1 MRERRRS
8 PRYKADQ
15 DIYARIKS
23 SIPVR
28 IIDVS
33 SNGMKVESSSAIPP
47 LGSCDLWIPGDD
59 GDVKLKVRVQRSR
72 AQFVAGENGTNGLVY
87 QSGLEILEIIKDY
100 QQVFMIDAIKTEKG
114 IPGSIYLFETSDF
127 KETLH
132 LSSLH
137 DISFLT
143 ALELGKKLNV
153 NIPDQIWII
162 AVEII
167 EDLVFSN
174 NFTPVIQEK
183 YLEIKNEVFDFI
195 REKLAPK
202 L

>member
-87 QSGLEILEIIKDY
+87 QSGLEILEMDDSARSALGSILQQLGGAIEAG
-100 QQVFMIDAIKTEKG
+100 QQVAAAVAAPPDEELDFRFSTAI
-114 IPGSIYLFETSDF
+114 
-127 KETLH
+127 
-132 LSSLH
+132 
-137 DISFLT
+137 
-143 ALELGKKLNV
+143 
-153 NIPDQIWII
+153 
-162 AVEII
+162 
-167 EDLVFSN
+167 
-174 NFTPVIQEK
+174 
-183 YLEIKNEVFDFI
+183 
-195 REKLAPK
+195 
-202 L
+202 